1 MAYVIAIP
9 INYHFYNFFHLD
21 LFHSHQSYKSENKI
35 DILPMIDIIFSI
47 LAFLIISS
55 LYLTRVETVSVELPK
70 ASNSIT
76 QNKKFVNIS
85 IDKGGNLFI
94 NKKRTRLQEM
104 KVKVV
109 NLTNKNKNLVVLN
122 ADKNVSHGYVISV
135 LDVLRSIDGLKIA
148 ISTKSID

>member
-1 MAYVIAIP
+1 MIYFKEDID
-9 INYHFYNFFHLD
+9 N
-21 LFHSHQSYKSENKI
+21 KNKI

-55 LYLTRVETVSVELPK
+55 LYLTRVETISVELPK

-94 NKKRTRLQEM
+94 NKKRTSLQEM

-109 NLTNKNKNLVVLN
+109 NLTNENKNLVVLN

-135 LDVLRSIDGLKIA
+135 LDVLRSIDGLKLA
-148 ISTKSID
+148 ISIKSLD

>member
-1 MAYVIAIP
+1 MIYF
-9 INYHFYNFFHLD
+9 NEGFNN
-21 LFHSHQSYKSENKI
+21 KNKI

-55 LYLTRVETVSVELPK
+55 LYLTRVETVSVDLPR
-70 ASNSIT
+70 AGNSIT
-76 QNKKFVNIS
+76 QNKKFVNIT

-94 NKKRTRLQEM
+94 NKLRTELQDM
-104 KVKVV
+104 KVRVID
-109 NLTNKNKNLVVLN
+109 LTNKNKNLVVLN

-135 LDVLRSIDGLKIA
+135 LDVLRSIDGLKLA

>member
-1 MAYVIAIP
+1 MVY
-9 INYHFYNFFHLD
+9 YKED
-21 LFHSHQSYKSENKI
+21 LNNKNKI

-94 NKKRTRLQEM
+94 NKKRIKLQDI
-104 KVKVV
+104 KVKVI
-109 NLTNKNKNLVVLN
+109 NLTNENKNLVVLN

-135 LDVLRSIDGLKIA
+135 LDVLRSIDYLKLA

>member
-1 MAYVIAIP
+1 MVY
-9 INYHFYNFFHLD
+9 FKED
-21 LFHSHQSYKSENKI
+21 LNNKNKI

-94 NKKRTRLQEM
+94 NKKRIKLQDI

-109 NLTNKNKNLVVLN
+109 NLTNENKNLVVLN

-135 LDVLRSIDGLKIA
+135 LDVLRSIDYLKLA

>member
-1 MAYVIAIP
+1 
-9 INYHFYNFFHLD
+9 
-21 LFHSHQSYKSENKI
+21 
-35 DILPMIDIIFSI
+35 MIDIIFSI

-85 IDKGGNLFI
+85 IDKGGSLFI

-104 KVKVV
+104 RVKVV

>member
-1 MAYVIAIP
+1 MIY
-9 INYHFYNFFHLD
+9 FKED
-21 LFHSHQSYKSENKI
+21 LNNKNKI

-122 ADKNVSHGYVISV
+122 ADKNISHGYVISV
-135 LDVLRSIDGLKIA
+135 LDVLRSIDGLKIG

>member
-1 MAYVIAIP
+1 MVYFKED
-9 INYHFYNFFHLD
+9 N
-21 LFHSHQSYKSENKI
+21 KSENKI

-76 QNKKFVNIS
+76 QNKKFINIS

-148 ISTKSID
+148 ISTISID

>member
-1 MAYVIAIP
+1 MIY
-9 INYHFYNFFHLD
+9 FKED
-21 LFHSHQSYKSENKI
+21 LTNKNKI

-94 NKKRTRLQEM
+94 NKKRTSLQEM

-109 NLTNKNKNLVVLN
+109 NLTNKNKNLIVLN

>member
-1 MAYVIAIP
+1 MIYFKEDID
-9 INYHFYNFFHLD
+9 N
-21 LFHSHQSYKSENKI
+21 KNKI

-76 QNKKFVNIS
+76 QNKKFINIS
-85 IDKGGNLFI
+85 IDKSGNLFI
-94 NKKRTRLQEM
+94 NKRRVELQDM
-104 KVKVV
+104 KVNVV
-109 NLTNKNKNLVVLN
+109 SLTNENKNLVVLN
-122 ADKNVSHGYVISV
+122 ADKNISHGYVISV
-135 LDVLRSIDGLKIA
+135 LDVLRSIDGLKLA

>member
-1 MAYVIAIP
+1 MVYFKED
-9 INYHFYNFFHLD
+9 N
-21 LFHSHQSYKSENKI
+21 KSENKI

-109 NLTNKNKNLVVLN
+109 NLTNKNKNFVVLN
-122 ADKNVSHGYVISV
+122 ADNNVSHGYVINV
-135 LDVLRSIDGLKIA
+135 LDVLRSIDGLKIG
-148 ISTKSID
+148 ISTQSID

>member
-1 MAYVIAIP
+1 MIYFKED
-9 INYHFYNFFHLD
+9 INN
-21 LFHSHQSYKSENKI
+21 KNKI

-76 QNKKFVNIS
+76 QNKKFINIS
-85 IDKGGNLFI
+85 IDKSGNLFI
-94 NKKRTRLQEM
+94 NKIRTELQDME
-104 KVKVV
+104 VKLV

-122 ADKNVSHGYVISV
+122 ADKNISHGYVISV
-135 LDVLRSIDGLKIA
+135 LNVLRSIDGLKLA